1 MAGTQTGTKQ
11 FSARFRASTLALLR
25 DRARRTR
32 ATQTELAERYI
43 DEGLR
48 TDEHPL
54 ITFRDGAAGRRPALA
69 STRHDVWPVVET
81 IRQNDNSLQEAAEYL
96 RLPLTHVAACA
107 AYYAEFQDE
116 IDEWIA
122 DARAEADRAES
133 SWRRGQE
140 LFS

>member
-1 MAGTQTGTKQ
+1 MSRSQTGTKQ
-11 FSARFRASTLALLR
+11 FSARFRAATIELLR
-25 DRARRTR
+25 ERARRTR

-54 ITFRDGAAGRRPALA
+54 ISFRDGAAGRRPALVG
-69 STRHDVWPVVET
+69 TRHDVWQVVET
-81 IRQNDNSLQEAAEYL
+81 IRQNENSLQGAADYL
-96 RLPLTHVAACA
+96 RIPLTHVTACA